1 MRRYRFA
8 FSLAA
13 LPLLALSMTAC
24 GSGDE
29 GGESPSAPVTTEAA
43 PDLTGTWK
51 QIEADTDYQE
61 ATIDDET
68 ITINWVSDEDKSKS
82 LYWTGSF
89 EAPDSPGAFTWESK
103 GDMEAM
109 ESAWLAST
117 SESKTFSYE
126 NDLITYEVSAMGTT
140 ATMQLEKQD

>member
-1 MRRYRFA
+1 MRRYRIA

-13 LPLLALSMTAC
+13 LPLFALSVTSCADQ
-24 GSGDE
+24 GSSA
-29 GGESPSAPVTTEAA
+29 ESPTSSVATETA

-51 QIEADTDYQE
+51 QIEADSNYQE
-61 ATIDDET
+61 AVIDDET

-82 LYWTGSF
+82 LYWTGTF
-89 EAPDSPGAFTWESK
+89 EAPDSAGTYTWESQ

-109 ESAWLAST
+109 ESALLAST

-126 NDLITYEVSAMGTT
+126 DDLITYEVSAMGTT
-140 ATMQLEKQD
+140 TTMQLAKQD